1 MEILLNSNKNLAKI
15 RILLGPLDWGLGH
28 ATRCIPLIR
37 EFQKQNIEVIIC
49 GEGPVSILIKQEFPE
64 IKILPLQGYH
74 IKYNANKKGF
84 ILKMILQL
92 PKIYLAARREHQF
105 LKKIVPQY
113 QINGIISDNRLG
125 FYHKNCSSVF
135 ITHQLRIQSGWKWI
149 DALIQKINYYF
160 INQFNECW
168 IPDVATENN
177 FAGKLSHPQRLPK
190 IPLKYLGLLSRFK
203 KNTAQKR
210 TPLTILLSGPE
221 PQRTIFENI
230 IVEQLKEINYPVTL
244 VRGLPQQKTPLL
256 LPFKNVTQHNHL
268 TGKDLNRLLEESE
281 MVLARSGYST
291 VMDLLTIQQKAI
303 LVPTPG
309 QTEQEYLA
317 TYLFQHHYF
326 YTASQNHFNLKNEIK
341 KANEFEF
348 KLPSITEMD
357 RRDIIDWVSNL

>member
-168 IPDVATENN
+168 IPDVAKENN

-203 KNTAQKR
+203 KKCVF
-210 TPLTILLSGPE
+210 LE
-221 PQRTIFENI
+221 DI
-230 IVEQLKEINYPVTL
+230 IVTEVFRKHGIGKKLFHEVVNVAKQMKVQRLEWQVLNWN
-244 VRGLPQQKTPLL
+244 KTAIDFYKKLNSN
-256 LPFKNVTQHNHL
+256 FDDEWVNCKL
-268 TGKDLNRLLEESE
+268 TG
-281 MVLARSGYST
+281 
-291 VMDLLTIQQKAI
+291 
-303 LVPTPG
+303 
-309 QTEQEYLA
+309 EQIEKY
-317 TYLFQHHYF
+317 
-326 YTASQNHFNLKNEIK
+326 
-341 KANEFEF
+341 
-348 KLPSITEMD
+348 
-357 RRDIIDWVSNL
+357 